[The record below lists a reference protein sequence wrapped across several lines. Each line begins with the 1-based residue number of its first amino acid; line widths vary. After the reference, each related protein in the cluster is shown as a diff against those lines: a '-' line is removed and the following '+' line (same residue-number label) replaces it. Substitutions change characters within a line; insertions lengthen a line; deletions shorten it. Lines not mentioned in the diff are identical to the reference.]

1 MTGNVLL
8 LLSLLHEYPLYTNAS
23 GVAVLGFSAM
33 VQSVGLIVAVME
45 SKRRGWHTTPSMPFV
60 NMIFMLTLVQLLM
73 VVYYF
78 IITCVSLVT
87 EFKNGDNNNTSVF
100 FPFTHAVMLT
110 VALAS
115 LTRAYSSATTLTRS
129 VGAYPQDM
137 DEFVDKVHLD
147 QSAKAKRRRRM
158 SKQHRKKAKEGSG
171 AGTGTGINFSS

>member
-1 MTGNVLL
+1 
-8 LLSLLHEYPLYTNAS
+8 
-23 GVAVLGFSAM
+23 
-33 VQSVGLIVAVME
+33 
-45 SKRRGWHTTPSMPFV
+45 MPFV